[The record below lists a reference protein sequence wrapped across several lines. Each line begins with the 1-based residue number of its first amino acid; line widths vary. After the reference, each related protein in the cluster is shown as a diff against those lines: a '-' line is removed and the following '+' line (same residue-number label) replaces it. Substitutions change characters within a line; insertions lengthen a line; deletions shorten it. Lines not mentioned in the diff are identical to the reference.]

1 VSKEKGKLEQAAVS
15 TPLSPKPFSPERF
28 ERFNE
33 SRQNYIDKNFDMTMI
48 KSFPNAPLSKTIY
61 RQKVTQKKAD
71 RRILHTSR
79 KIQ

>member
-1 VSKEKGKLEQAAVS
+1 MIKEKGKLDQAAGS
-15 TPLSPKPFSPERF
+15 MHLSPKPLPSEPF

-61 RQKVTQKKAD
+61 RQKMTQKKLD
-71 RRILHTSR
+71 PRIAHTSR
-79 KIQ
+79 KI